1 MTKATTIVGDKFGAF
16 ARNPGVIC
24 IGELEEKLK
33 EGKLEEDI
41 DFDLGQGVSDDRV
54 ARLLALATVRSCRHH
69 FLFERREKC
78 GFRHVHKNR
87 PENSMLSLPR
97 RISESRFEADLLV
110 DDAGELMS
118 DHVSGQHLPGMVLIE
133 ASRQM
138 IMAVTEEFFPESLPG
153 QRAFVW
159 LDLDVKYS
167 GYAFPVRTTL
177 SYDVHVLDTS
187 KRSRVSFT
195 VGMTFH
201 QGSVTPCSTTS
212 QFELYAGRVIEKLE
226 QRLAS
231 AAVFASP

>member
-1 MTKATTIVGDKFGAF
+1 MKKATAIVGDRFRAF

-24 IGELEEKLK
+24 IGQLETALEEHT
-33 EGKLEEDI
+33 LEEDA
-41 DFDLGQGVSDDRV
+41 DFDLGQGVSDDRI
-54 ARLLALATVRSCRHH
+54 ARLLTVAAERGCRQR
-69 FLFERREKC
+69 FLFDRPEKC
-78 GFRHVHKNR
+78 GFRHVHKHR

-97 RISESRFEADLLV
+97 RVSESRFEADLLL
-110 DDAGELMS
+110 DDADELMS

-133 ASRQM
+133 AARQM
-138 IMAVTEEFFPESLPG
+138 IMAVTEEFFPESLAG

-159 LDLDVKYS
+159 LGLDVKYS

-177 SYDVHVLDTS
+177 SYDVQDSDAS
-187 KRSRVSFT
+187 KRSRVRFT

-201 QGSVTPCSTTS
+201 QGSVTPCSATS

-231 AAVFASP
+231 AAVT